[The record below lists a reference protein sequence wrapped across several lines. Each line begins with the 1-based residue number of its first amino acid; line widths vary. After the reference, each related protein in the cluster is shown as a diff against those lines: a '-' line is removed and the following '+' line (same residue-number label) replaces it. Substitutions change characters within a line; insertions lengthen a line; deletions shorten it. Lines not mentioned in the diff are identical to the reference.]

1 MLEINRF
8 DLVRFNKKSKMALES
23 FRLAGIDIK
32 QPKPGSVADAQMS
45 ATADWSP
52 MGDVY
57 MK

>member
-1 MLEINRF
+1 
-8 DLVRFNKKSKMALES
+8 MALEHFS
-23 FRLAGIDIK
+23 IGGLDIK

-52 MGDVY
+52 MGEIY

>member
-1 MLEINRF
+1 
-8 DLVRFNKKSKMALES
+8 MAIEPFSLS
-23 FRLAGIDIK
+23 GFDIK

-52 MGDVY
+52 MGDIY

>member
-1 MLEINRF
+1 
-8 DLVRFNKKSKMALES
+8 MALES